1 MEFLI
6 VLLIISHGVVLYILR
21 KDIIEYK
28 KNNQIFM
35 HRELDNIHNSF
46 DIGVR
51 EIAKTVDRIQ
61 HSSQSSLKLME
72 VNNNQF
78 ALEYKKKLQD
88 LTKFIKSD
96 YASLTSLLAKNN
108 EYLSK
113 LLKETETNI
122 IQNEALKPALINSH
136 DELQKVYGK
145 IKQVVTSSEKHLK
158 DVKDEIANSLDE
170 IRINAESK
178 VKQLAAQGEKNLNDS
193 VNSNIEVITDIS
205 TMTNETLKTLLSEN
219 HISQLTSKVKELDEN
234 IQMNIDNLRIRNEE
248 ISKKVEML
256 LSKIEEGSKKSR
268 WGL

>member
-6 VLLIISHGVVLYILR
+6 VLLLISHGVVLYILR
-21 KDIIEYK
+21 KDILEYK
-28 KNNQIFM
+28 KNNKIFM
-35 HRELDNIHNSF
+35 HRELETIHNSF

-61 HSSQSSLKLME
+61 YSSQSSLKLME

-78 ALEYKKKLQD
+78 ALEYKQKFQD
-88 LTKFIKSD
+88 LNKFIKSD
-96 YASLTSLLAKNN
+96 YTSLTTLLANNN
-108 EYLSK
+108 ELLSK

-122 IQNEALKPALINSH
+122 TQNEALKPALINSH

-193 VNSNIEVITDIS
+193 VKSNMEVITDIS
-205 TMTNETLKTLLSEN
+205 SVTNATLKTLLSEN
-219 HISQLTSKVKELDEN
+219 HISQLTSKVKELDKN
-234 IQMNIDNLRIRNEE
+234 IQVNLDNLQIKNEE
-248 ISKKVEML
+248 FSSKVEIL
-256 LSKIEEGSKKSR
+256 LTKIEEGSKKNR